1 MTVGATER
9 PPRTSSL
16 GAFAVLAILTGAEV
30 LVASSGLGDR
40 RRVTALTGLLLAKAG
55 ILLVF
60 SLRASWRRSAPRL
73 ALIALL
79 LAVGFTVVLMLEA
92 VYRTGV
98 R

>member
-9 PPRTSSL
+9 PSRAPSL
-16 GAFAVLAILTGAEV
+16 GAFAVLAILTAAEIV
-30 LVASSGLGDR
+30 VASSGVGDR
-40 RRVTALTGLLLAKAG
+40 PRVTALTGLLLAKAG

-79 LAVGFTVVLMLEA
+79 LAVGFTIVLMLES